1 MAYGHAVL
9 GESLEL
15 CREAAEWGLAE
26 QKRLEKNEAAKQR
39 ILLAVENIKTIRK
52 NGDNHVDDNM

>member
-15 CREAAEWGLAE
+15 CRQAAEWGRDE
-26 QKRLEKNEAAKQR
+26 QKRLQKNEQARVKVT
-39 ILLAVENIKTIRK
+39 AVIEQLKK
-52 NGDNHVDDNM
+52 KKDKKEE

>member
-15 CREAAEWGLAE
+15 CRQAAEWGKDE
-26 QKRLEKNEAAKQR
+26 HKRLQKNEQARVKVTEIIEQLKKKKDKNKQ
-39 ILLAVENIKTIRK
+39 
-52 NGDNHVDDNM
+52 